1 MYRKTTYGRNKLS
14 KLWDREAIGTPEAH
28 QLLTSLKFPWHA
40 SEVRIFDVGF
50 ADDEY
55 RKFLSSEQ
63 IRKSLRLTDKYTLNA
78 DEFEH
83 EVEETLSAAEI
94 RFLKKLNPPEH
105 GVLVAHLLAGKSPLP
120 GISARGEISL
130 LSDVNPLT
138 NDASRQYLEL
148 PGVVNLSKKT
158 YTRDVDKLDPV
169 GEKTLFV
176 TAAGN
181 YFPEKSDNVI
191 LASRALEQDGKAKII
206 PVGATNPDGTVSEY
220 SVADRSIVVTAPGE
234 RLFSFD
240 GKKEKRFSHTS
251 AAAPYVS
258 GALADVRSILPQLT
272 QNNAVQLL
280 ESTAIKTVTNEVSEL
295 NGAGVVNHYKMVRVA
310 LRLAEE
316 GYDGELMPDNLDAY
330 LDFNA
335 EVANLIDSS
344 KNATEF
350 FLNLR
355 RAFFLDPNN
364 DAIRLQ
370 LAGAYRQ
377 MELMSQANFY
387 DLTLEAVKSKPV
399 EAKLN
404 QRAYLIKKRLK
415 GHFSSSPPIDRRT
428 IPKIVDNMDNT
439 SPKKY
444 LLHLAEDDN
453 AFKQLL
459 KTINTEEKMVA
470 EIIANER
477 FPNIHTNAEI
487 NEQLAEAGL
496 PAVRANVQLYL
507 EKLGLSETD
516 KRRSI
521 AERAILSDFFKSN
534 TPDKNLTDEEVAK
547 LTGISTDNIQA
558 YKHSWLKKFA
568 KKITQDSGYNSHTA
582 QQIQNQLLTQE
593 GIFIPQQ
600 TITNYLH
607 NNNLES
613 AFKEVIADEEP
624 HNPYYDPEIAA
635 RVSSK
640 TGIEVTA
647 RYVAKLRK
655 QLAIA
660 NATERKRSREIKECC
675 NICSY

>member
-1 MYRKTTYGRNKLS
+1 MSSLLLKTSKIARFAPHDWAVLEKALWGKVYRKTTYGRNKLS

-272 QNNAVQLL
+272 QDEAVRLL

-370 LAGAYRQ
+370 LADAYRQ

-399 EAKLN
+399 EAK
-404 QRAYLIKKRLK
+404 R
-415 GHFSSSPPIDRRT
+415 
-428 IPKIVDNMDNT
+428 
-439 SPKKY
+439 
-444 LLHLAEDDN
+444 
-453 AFKQLL
+453 
-459 KTINTEEKMVA
+459 
-470 EIIANER
+470 
-477 FPNIHTNAEI
+477 
-487 NEQLAEAGL
+487 
-496 PAVRANVQLYL
+496 
-507 EKLGLSETD
+507 
-516 KRRSI
+516 
-521 AERAILSDFFKSN
+521 
-534 TPDKNLTDEEVAK
+534 
-547 LTGISTDNIQA
+547 
-558 YKHSWLKKFA
+558 
-568 KKITQDSGYNSHTA
+568 
-582 QQIQNQLLTQE
+582 
-593 GIFIPQQ
+593 
-600 TITNYLH
+600 
-607 NNNLES
+607 
-613 AFKEVIADEEP
+613 
-624 HNPYYDPEIAA
+624 
-635 RVSSK
+635 
-640 TGIEVTA
+640 
-647 RYVAKLRK
+647 
-655 QLAIA
+655 
-660 NATERKRSREIKECC
+660 
-675 NICSY
+675 